1 MPSGSPPAPP
11 RPSLEI
17 EPTMTNAFTPI
28 EILRPTILEFGNGT
42 ITAAARF
49 AERIGAKR
57 PLVISDPFNARRVDT
72 LALPGAVKVFGEVK
86 PEPDLPNLEKAV
98 AMAREVRPDLVVGFG
113 GGSAMDLAK
122 LVAVMCTGDVAF
134 ADIVGPEKVA
144 GRSVA
149 LMQIPTT
156 SGTGSEAGT
165 RALVTDP
172 VSQNKQA
179 VQSRFMLADIA
190 IVDPDLTMTVP
201 KEITAATGVD
211 ALAHC
216 VEAYTSRKAHPAID
230 LYAIEGARLVGRYLK
245 RAVADGGD
253 REARA
258 GLSLASLYGGY
269 CLGPVNTTAGH
280 AVAYPL
286 GTRHHIAHGLACAMI
301 FPHTLAFNMPAVE
314 AKTVAVLGALG
325 LPEQRYPKHAFDAT
339 YAFCKNLGVE
349 MKLSALGVPK
359 GDLGVMADEAHAIRR
374 LLDNNPRDLSRDAI
388 LSMYEVAF

>member
-1 MPSGSPPAPP
+1 MPSGWLVALPH
-11 RPSLEI
+11 PSHEI
-17 EPTMTNAFTPI
+17 ERTMTNAFTPI
-28 EILRPTILEFGNGT
+28 EIQRPAVLEFGCGT

-57 PLVISDPFNARRVDT
+57 PLVISDPFNARRVDA
-72 LALPGAVKVFGEVK
+72 LALPGAVKVFGDVK

-98 AMAREVRPDLVVGFG
+98 AMAREAKPDLVIGFG

-122 LVAVMCTGDVAF
+122 LVAVMCTSDVAF

-172 VSQNKQA
+172 ASQNKQA

-201 KEITAATGVD
+201 KEVTAATGVD

-216 VEAYTSRKAHPAID
+216 VEAYTSRKAHPMID
-230 LYAIEGARLVGRYLK
+230 LYAIEGARLVGQYLK

-258 GLSLASLYGGY
+258 GLALASLYGGY

-286 GTRHHIAHGLACAMI
+286 GTRHHVAHGLACAVI

-314 AKTVAVLGALG
+314 TKTVAVLAALG
-325 LPEQRYPKHAFDAT
+325 LPEQRDPKLAFEAT
-339 YAFCKNLGVE
+339 YGFCKNLGIE
-349 MKLSALGVPK
+349 MRLSALGVPK
-359 GDLGVMADEAHAIRR
+359 NDLGVMADEAHAIRR
-374 LLDNNPRDLSRDAI
+374 LLDNNPRDLGRDAI
-388 LSMYEVAF
+388 LAMYEVAF

>member
-1 MPSGSPPAPP
+1 MPSGSPQVPP
-11 RPSLEI
+11 HPNLEI

-28 EILRPTILEFGNGT
+28 EILRPSILEFGNGA

-57 PLVISDPFNARRVDT
+57 PLVISDRFNARRVDT

-98 AMAREVRPDLVVGFG
+98 AMARDVKPDLVVGFG

-172 VSQNKQA
+172 LSQNKQA

-216 VEAYTSRKAHPAID
+216 VEAYTSRKAHPTID
-230 LYAIEGARLVGRYLK
+230 LYALEGARLVGRYLK
-245 RAVADGGD
+245 RAVADGDD

-325 LPEQRYPKHAFDAT
+325 LPEQRDPKLAFDAT

-349 MKLSALGVPK
+349 MRLSSLGVPK
-359 GDLGVMADEAHAIRR
+359 NDLGVMADEAHAIRR

-388 LSMYEVAF
+388 LNMYEVAF

>member
-1 MPSGSPPAPP
+1 MPSVSPQAAPH
-11 RPSLEI
+11 PSPEI

-28 EILRPTILEFGNGT
+28 EIQRPTILEFGNGT

-49 AERIGAKR
+49 AERIGARR

-98 AMAREVRPDLVVGFG
+98 AMAKEVKPDLVVGFG

-122 LVAVMCTGDVAF
+122 LVAVMCTSDVAF

-165 RALVTDP
+165 RALVTDS

-216 VEAYTSRKAHPAID
+216 VEAYTSRKAHPTID
-230 LYAIEGARLVGRYLK
+230 LYALEGARLVGRYLK

-286 GTRHHIAHGLACAMI
+286 GTRHHVAHGLACAVI

-325 LPEQRYPKHAFDAT
+325 LPERSDPKLAFDAT

-349 MKLSALGVPK
+349 MRLSALGVPK
-359 GDLGVMADEAHAIRR
+359 NDLNVMADEAHAIRR

-388 LSMYEVAF
+388 LNMYEVAF

>member
-1 MPSGSPPAPP
+1 
-11 RPSLEI
+11 
-17 EPTMTNAFTPI
+17 MTNAFTPI

-49 AERIGAKR
+49 AERIDARR

-98 AMAREVRPDLVVGFG
+98 AMAKEAKPDLVVGFG

-122 LVAVMCTGDVAF
+122 LVAVMCTSDVPF
-134 ADIVGPEKVA
+134 ADIVGPEKVT

-149 LMQIPTT
+149 LMQVPTT

-172 VSQNKQA
+172 VRQNKQA

-216 VEAYTSRKAHPAID
+216 VEAYTSRKAHPMID
-230 LYAIEGARLVGRYLK
+230 LYALEGARLVGRYLK

-286 GTRHHIAHGLACAMI
+286 GTRHHIAHGLACAVI
-301 FPHTLAFNMPAVE
+301 FPHTLAFNMSAVG

-325 LPEQRYPKHAFDAT
+325 LPEQSDPKLAFDAT

-349 MKLSALGVPK
+349 MRLSALGVPK
-359 GDLGVMADEAHAIRR
+359 NDLGVMADEAHAIRR

-388 LSMYEVAF
+388 LNMYEVAF

>member
-1 MPSGSPPAPP
+1 MPSGSPPAL
-11 RPSLEI
+11 PSNEI
-17 EPTMTNAFTPI
+17 DPEMTNAFTPI

-49 AERIGAKR
+49 AERIGARR
-57 PLVISDPFNARRVDT
+57 PLVIADPFNARRVDT

-98 AMAREVRPDLVVGFG
+98 AMAKEANPDLVVGFG

-122 LVAVMCTGDVAF
+122 LVAVMCTSDVPF
-134 ADIVGPEKVA
+134 TDIVGPEKVA

-172 VSQNKQA
+172 GSQNKQA

-216 VEAYTSRKAHPAID
+216 VEAYTSRKAHPTID
-230 LYAIEGARLVGRYLK
+230 LYALEGARLVGRYLK

-301 FPHTLAFNMPAVE
+301 FPHTLAFNMPVVE
-314 AKTVAVLGALG
+314 EKTVAVLRALG
-325 LPEQRYPKHAFDAT
+325 LPEQNDPKHAFEAT
-339 YAFCKNLGVE
+339 YAFCKDLGVE
-349 MKLSALGVPK
+349 MRLSALGVPRN
-359 GDLGVMADEAHAIRR
+359 DLGVMADEAHAIRR

-388 LSMYEVAF
+388 LNMYEVAF

>member
-1 MPSGSPPAPP
+1 MPNGWPPAPP
-11 RPSLEI
+11 HPDHEI
-17 EPTMTNAFTPI
+17 ERTMTNAFTPI
-28 EILRPTILEFGNGT
+28 EIQRPTILEFGNGT
-42 ITAAARF
+42 IVAAARF
-49 AERIGAKR
+49 AERIGAQR
-57 PLVISDPFNARRVDT
+57 PLVISDPFNARRVDL

-98 AMAREVRPDLVVGFG
+98 AMAKDVKPDLVVGFG

-122 LVAVMCTGDVAF
+122 LVAVMCRGDVAF
-134 ADIVGPEKVA
+134 ADIVGPEKVT
-144 GRSVA
+144 GRGVA

-201 KEITAATGVD
+201 KEVTAATGVD

-230 LYAIEGARLVGRYLK
+230 LYALEGARLVGRYLK
-245 RAVADGGD
+245 RAVADGDD

-286 GTRHHIAHGLACAMI
+286 GTRHHVAHGLACALI
-301 FPHTLAFNMPAVE
+301 VPHTLAFNMPAVE

-325 LPEQRYPKHAFDAT
+325 LPERTDPQLAFDAT
-339 YAFCKNLGVE
+339 YAFCKDLGIE
-349 MKLSALGVPK
+349 MQLSALGVPRN
-359 GDLGVMADEAHAIRR
+359 DLGVMADEAHAIRR
-374 LLDNNPRDLSRDAI
+374 LLDNNPRDLGRDAI
-388 LSMYEVAF
+388 LTMYEAAF

>member
-1 MPSGSPPAPP
+1 
-11 RPSLEI
+11 
-17 EPTMTNAFTPI
+17 
-28 EILRPTILEFGNGT
+28 
-42 ITAAARF
+42 
-49 AERIGAKR
+49 
-57 PLVISDPFNARRVDT
+57 
-72 LALPGAVKVFGEVK
+72 
-86 PEPDLPNLEKAV
+86 
-98 AMAREVRPDLVVGFG
+98 
-113 GGSAMDLAK
+113 MDLAK

-216 VEAYTSRKAHPAID
+216 VEAYTSRKAHPTID
-230 LYAIEGARLVGRYLK
+230 LYALEGARLVGQYLK
-245 RAVADGGD
+245 RAVADGND

-301 FPHTLAFNMPAVE
+301 FPHTLAFNMPAVQE
-314 AKTVAVLGALG
+314 KTVAVLAALG
-325 LPEQRYPKHAFDAT
+325 LPEQNDPKHAFDAT

-349 MKLSALGVPK
+349 MRLSALGVPK
-359 GDLGVMADEAHAIRR
+359 TDLGVMADEAHAIRR

-388 LSMYEVAF
+388 LEMYEVAF

>member
-1 MPSGSPPAPP
+1 
-11 RPSLEI
+11 
-17 EPTMTNAFTPI
+17 MTNAFTPI

-49 AERIGAKR
+49 AERIGARR

-72 LALPGAVKVFGEVK
+72 LALPGSVNVFGEVK

-98 AMAREVRPDLVVGFG
+98 AMAKEVRPDLVVGFG

-122 LVAVMCTGDVAF
+122 LVAVMCTSDVPF

-144 GRSVA
+144 GRSVP
-149 LMQIPTT
+149 LMQVPTT

-172 VSQNKQA
+172 ISQNKQA

-190 IVDPDLTMTVP
+190 IVDPDLTTTVP

-216 VEAYTSRKAHPAID
+216 VEAYTSRKAHPTID
-230 LYAIEGARLVGRYLK
+230 LYALEGARLVGRYLK

-314 AKTVAVLGALG
+314 EKTVAVLRALG
-325 LPEQRYPKHAFDAT
+325 LPEQSDAKRAFEAT

-349 MKLSALGVPK
+349 MRLSALGVPRN
-359 GDLGVMADEAHAIRR
+359 DLGLMADEAHAIRR

-388 LSMYEVAF
+388 LNMYEVAF